1 METPDPIR
9 GIHNKRQRSS
19 LIRGSFAGLYRLP
32 LPPAQRSVTCNVLKP
47 LEKWKLG
54 LFLHLGDFDMQLMKK
69 ELNGLLAN
77 FRKRILRSVAVA
89 LLERGV
95 SPKIVVE
102 VTSCSSSW
110 VYQQWNG
117 IKRSADAE
125 EEIE

>member
-1 METPDPIR
+1 
-9 GIHNKRQRSS
+9 
-19 LIRGSFAGLYRLP
+19 
-32 LPPAQRSVTCNVLKP
+32 
-47 LEKWKLG
+47 
-54 LFLHLGDFDMQLMKK
+54 MQLMKK